1 MRRGWVVLA
10 VLTLFLVPLCPP
22 SLLTGG
28 HEEGPSAPSTLTSLF
43 SGFQASTSSDVWN
56 QTPWVDVAVPGEF
69 DLLTVLDYSDVGVL
83 INNNSEASRTIGWA
97 FVSAR
102 NISEDRVFIFNG
114 SDVPTSETIN
124 RQAFQTHFE
133 DPFRAMLLE
142 RNTSSSLNYLVTT
155 KGIPLRVSG

>member
-22 SLLTGG
+22 SVVTGG
-28 HEEGPSAPSTLTSLF
+28 HEEEPSASSSLTSLF

-83 INNNSEASRTIGWA
+83 INNNSEASRTIGW
-97 FVSAR
+97 
-102 NISEDRVFIFNG
+102 
-114 SDVPTSETIN
+114 P
-124 RQAFQTHFE
+124 
-133 DPFRAMLLE
+133 
-142 RNTSSSLNYLVTT
+142 LNCC
-155 KGIPLRVSG
+155 